1 MQSGIVPSIDQLKI
15 LRQNIS
21 RDERELS
28 QLSAAQRQ
36 TKVLSVQNDERRS
49 QLMGLQETY
58 SQDEQQLRHAVD
70 KVDSLKKQI
79 ELLYRRRASA
89 ASAAIAQQRQIN
101 AFSSSNNNISMN
113 GPSPSSTPQITPQ
126 KQQHIISQS
135 HLQQQQSQ
143 QFPHRPQASVVPFQI
158 QKPMLNSSTDSEKI
172 TFDQLDHP
180 PASGK
185 RLPQRNIVIKRP
197 DKPPPPPKRNSTTV
211 AQYGSG
217 DIRMMHNGIERPM
230 PPAYSTIANST
241 TDYYKN
247 FDQGALIHGRTDQLS
262 LRNDSMK
269 SLKRRSLLSQGD
281 APEVDIFRM
290 LLEEQRKGK
299 THISFNDLHH
309 ELPLS
314 VSQQP
319 QQQAETTT
327 TTTQNTMNVNGVTV
341 NLRSHV
347 IQQPRQ
353 IPPTMIVEESSAQTS
368 QSAQMPVVAS
378 VKVSVSPQRSPI
390 KEAKDYAETS
400 INTDPSIAELE
411 KPAIIEKEIIK
422 KEEPKVIIEAV
433 TAVDNNNTNN
443 NNTNSIEVVTAE
455 EEEER
460 EEDEEAV
467 LKRELEQLSIQEDDE
482 PLSSLQEEFI
492 QTLPLANEMPQIPA
506 IIEIEIQEPEVA
518 ENENEEEVD
527 VEYDDE
533 DQNHH
538 LMHHSNMH
546 VVDPS
551 ESSSSSVDEEGS
563 SSSEI
568 PIILDESS
576 LEEKAHLKGILRA
589 PGKKKHNKRIVFDPF
604 VLFLDG
610 ALEGQ
615 LDTVQENATKIDD
628 VSKPNDE
635 GITALH
641 NAICACHYDIVKF
654 LVDAGADVNALDSD
668 GWSPLHCAASCNNLP
683 MLKLLIQNG
692 ASIYATTLSDSETP
706 IRKCEEKE
714 SGYEQCIN
722 YLSMCDA
729 WAGIIN
735 DQKVYP
741 FYPYEAENDDEL
753 SFNEGEILTVISREN
768 HGEDRLW
775 WLCES
780 VQTKKRGFVP
790 ANFLGI
796 YPTLKHSQN
805 MIFKKFDIPS
815 TPPPT
820 TDSINNNSRIKND
833 EKILEQTSNF
843 EKSLEISA
851 NA

>member
-1 MQSGIVPSIDQLKI
+1 
-15 LRQNIS
+15 
-21 RDERELS
+21 
-28 QLSAAQRQ
+28 
-36 TKVLSVQNDERRS
+36 
-49 QLMGLQETY
+49 
-58 SQDEQQLRHAVD
+58 
-70 KVDSLKKQI
+70 
-79 ELLYRRRASA
+79 
-89 ASAAIAQQRQIN
+89 
-101 AFSSSNNNISMN
+101 
-113 GPSPSSTPQITPQ
+113 
-126 KQQHIISQS
+126 
-135 HLQQQQSQ
+135 
-143 QFPHRPQASVVPFQI
+143 
-158 QKPMLNSSTDSEKI
+158 
-172 TFDQLDHP
+172 
-180 PASGK
+180 
-185 RLPQRNIVIKRP
+185 
-197 DKPPPPPKRNSTTV
+197 
-211 AQYGSG
+211 
-217 DIRMMHNGIERPM
+217 MHNGIERPM
-230 PPAYSTIANST
+230 PPAYSTVAANS

-281 APEVDIFRM
+281 APEADIFRL

-299 THISFNDLHH
+299 THISFNDLHPPP
-309 ELPLS
+309 LP
-314 VSQQP
+314 SQP
-319 QQQAETTT
+319 SATTSTTT
-327 TTTQNTMNVNGVTV
+327 TTPNTMNVNGVTV

-347 IQQPRQ
+347 IQRQ
-353 IPPTMIVEESSAQTS
+353 APAIIEESAAQTA
-368 QSAQMPVVAS
+368 QAAQMPIVAS

-390 KEAKDYAETS
+390 KEAVIIKDYVETS

-411 KPAIIEKEIIK
+411 KPIENVKEQ
-422 KEEPKVIIEAV
+422 PKVIIEAV
-433 TAVDNNNTNN
+433 TAVDNNQ
-443 NNTNSIEVVTAE
+443 IEEATPSASE
-455 EEEER
+455 EEETQQ
-460 EEDEEAV
+460 EEEYDEEAS
-467 LKRELEQLSIQEDDE
+467 LKRELEQLSIRESSQEPIE
-482 PLSSLQEEFI
+482 
-492 QTLPLANEMPQIPA
+492 TLPLAKEMPQIPS
-506 IIEIEIQEPEVA
+506 IIEVEIQPESNNTVVE
-518 ENENEEEVD
+518 ENDEEEEEV
-527 VEYDDE
+527 EYDE
-533 DQNHH
+533 DLLHPSESH
-538 LMHHSNMH
+538 
-546 VVDPS
+546 VDPS

-568 PIILDESS
+568 PIIHSEINA
-576 LEEKAHLKGILRA
+576 EERAFLKGILRS

-615 LDTVQENATKIDD
+615 LDTVQENASKIDD

-729 WAGIIN
+729 WTGIIN
-735 DQKVYP
+735 DRKVYP
-741 FYPYEAENDDEL
+741 FYNYEAENDDKL
-753 SFNEGEILTVISREN
+753 SFNEGEILIVISREN
-768 HGEDRLW
+768 NGEDRLW

-780 VQTKKRGFVP
+780 LQTKKRGLVP

-796 YPTLKHSQN
+796 YPTLKISQN
-805 MIFKKFDIPS
+805 LNNFKRFEIPS
-815 TPPPT
+815 TPPPS
-820 TDSINNNSRIKND
+820 TDSINNNSKQTKND
-833 EKILEQTSNF
+833 EKLIEQQTSNF